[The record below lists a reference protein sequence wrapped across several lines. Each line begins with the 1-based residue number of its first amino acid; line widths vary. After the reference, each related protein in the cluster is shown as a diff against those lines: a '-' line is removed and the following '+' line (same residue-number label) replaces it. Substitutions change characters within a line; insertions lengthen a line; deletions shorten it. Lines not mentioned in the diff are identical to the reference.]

1 MRQHGFTGF
10 GPKLELLEALVRDS
24 SVLHLGAVG
33 ETCQPVAAKVAAAT
47 HSTHARLTRVAT
59 GCVGVDIDRAGVE
72 ALTERG
78 MFDNLLWGDVLKL
91 RRDDIPLSRIDFVVA
106 GDILEHVSAPGELLD
121 AVRGLSDPTTR
132 LVLTMPNCLG
142 LPAFLRYLRGRA
154 LEGPDHKVSF
164 NVYSLGNLLSHHGW
178 CVESLKTC
186 YQAAASRLNSRIVM
200 SAGKLALARWP
211 SLGGT
216 LFVVASMRP

>member
-1 MRQHGFTGF
+1 MHQHGFTGF
-10 GPKLELLEALVRDS
+10 GPKLELLEALVRDA

-33 ETCQPVAAKVAAAT
+33 ETCQPVAVKVAAAP
-47 HSTHARLTRVAT
+47 HSTHARLTQSAT
-59 GCVGVDIDRAGVE
+59 RCVGVDIDRAGVE

-78 MFDNLLWGDVLKL
+78 IFDNLLWGDVLKL

-106 GDILEHVSAPGELLD
+106 GDILEHISAPGEMLD
-121 AVRGLSDPTTR
+121 AVKGLSDPTTR
-132 LVLTMPNCLG
+132 LVLTTPNCLG
-142 LPAFLRYLRGRA
+142 LPAFLRYLGGRA

-178 CVESLKTC
+178 RVESLKAC
-186 YQAAASRLNSRIVM
+186 YQAAASRLNGRLVM
-200 SAGKLALARWP
+200 SAGKLALTRWP